1 MEKDDSS
8 TDGDFDLL
16 REEFSAEKLAQF
28 RMPEQVA
35 EQVHP
40 ELLPELMPTERLI
53 SFTEVRHYE
62 HQS

>member
-40 ELLPELMPTERLI
+40 ELLSELMPTERLI